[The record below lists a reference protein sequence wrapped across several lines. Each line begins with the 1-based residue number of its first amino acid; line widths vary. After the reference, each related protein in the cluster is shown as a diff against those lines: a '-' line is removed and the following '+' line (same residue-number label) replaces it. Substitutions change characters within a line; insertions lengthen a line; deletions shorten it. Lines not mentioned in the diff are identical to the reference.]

1 VFSLQVESRFHN
13 GASTNVRAQ
22 LDFLLRQALA
32 AVTAGHG
39 PFEPGD
45 LDPQIE
51 RTRDARHG
59 DFTSNVALR
68 LAQKLSLRPRELA
81 GDIIAALPASPLI
94 ADTDVAGAGFINFNL
109 VPEAYHEEVRVILED
124 GPSYGCS
131 ELGAGQ
137 RIIVEYVSANPTGP
151 LHVGHGR
158 HAAYGATL
166 ASLLR
171 TTGHEVHEE
180 YYVNDAGRQME
191 ILAASVWLR
200 YAQQLGHELPF
211 PGNCYQGTYVIE
223 IADELRREHGEK
235 LNGDITALRQVFE
248 NASIESEKRLDMTIA
263 EIKSILGEPG
273 FRIVFDAA
281 LDSVLAD
288 IKNDLEEFGVVPQ
301 NWYSERSLVDG
312 GAITQTLE
320 ILESNGMLYT
330 QEGAKWFRASD
341 LGDEKDRVVVREN
354 GVTTYFASDIA
365 YHFEKR
371 ERGFTHLL
379 DVLGADHHGYIA
391 RVRAGLEAMGADP
404 LLLEVRLVQFVT
416 LYRGSQKMQMST
428 RSGEYVTLRQLREEV
443 GNDAARFFYVSRSN
457 DQHLD
462 FDLELAKSQS
472 NDNPVYYIQYAH
484 ARVASMLKRMEAEG
498 LVFARPQSVNLA
510 RLTEPEEHA
519 LMVAL
524 SRFPEQLHLA
534 AVNRAPQ
541 QIAHYLRDTAA
552 GFHACYNA
560 HRVLVEDVE
569 LRDARVALAL
579 AAQQVIRNGLTLL
592 GVAAPDNM

>member
-1 VFSLQVESRFHN
+1 
-13 GASTNVRAQ
+13 VRAQ
-22 LDFLLRQALA
+22 LDFLLKQALS
-32 AVTAGHG
+32 AVTTDHG

-51 RTRDARHG
+51 RTRDPRHG

-68 LAQKLSLRPRELA
+68 LAQKLSLKPRELA
-81 GDIIAALPASPLI
+81 AEIVDALPESPLV
-94 ADTDVAGAGFINFNL
+94 AAAEVAGAGFINFRL
-109 VPEAYHEEVRVILED
+109 VPSAYQEELRVILED

-131 ELGAGQ
+131 EIGAGHH
-137 RIIVEYVSANPTGP
+137 IIVEYVSANPTGP

-171 TTGHEVHEE
+171 ATGHEVHEE

-200 YAQQLGHELPF
+200 YAQHLGHDLAF
-211 PGNCYQGTYVIE
+211 PGNCYQGAYVIE
-223 IADELRREHGEK
+223 IAEALLREHGEE
-235 LNGDITALRQVFE
+235 LDGDPSGLREIFAATATEPER
-248 NASIESEKRLDMTIA
+248 RLDSIIA
-263 EIKSILGEPG
+263 EIKSLLGEKG

-301 NWYSERSLVDG
+301 NWYSERGLVDN
-312 GAITQTLE
+312 GAIDRTLAV
-320 ILESNGMLYT
+320 LEDNGMLYV
-330 QEGAKWFRASD
+330 QDGAKWFRASD

-371 ERGFTHLL
+371 ERGFTHLI
-379 DVLGADHHGYIA
+379 DVLGADHHGYVA
-391 RVRAGLEAMGADP
+391 RVRAGLQAMGANP
-404 LLLEVRLVQFVT
+404 EMLEVRLVQFVT

-484 ARVASMLKRMEAEG
+484 ARVSSMLKRMEEEG
-498 LVFARPQSVNLA
+498 LKFEGPQAADLS
-510 RLTEPEEHA
+510 RLTEAEEHA

-524 SRFPEQLHLA
+524 SRYPEQLHLA
-534 AVNRAPQ
+534 AINRAPQ

-552 GFHACYNA
+552 AFHGCYNA
-560 HRVLVEDVE
+560 HRVLVEDTA
-569 LRDARVALAL
+569 LRDARVALSL
-579 AAQQVIRNGLTLL
+579 ATQQVLRNGLHLL
-592 GVAAPDNM
+592 GVAAPDSM

>member
-1 VFSLQVESRFHN
+1 M
-13 GASTNVRAQ
+13 RAQ
-22 LDFLLRQALA
+22 LDFLLKQALA
-32 AVTAGHG
+32 AVTADRG

-51 RTRDARHG
+51 RTRDTRHG

-68 LAQKLSLRPRELA
+68 LAKKLSLRPRELA
-81 GDIIAALPASPLI
+81 SEIIAALPASPLV
-94 ADTDVAGAGFINFNL
+94 AASDVAGAGFINFKL
-109 VPEAYHEEVRVILED
+109 VPEAYQEEIRLILED

-166 ASLLR
+166 ASMLR
-171 TTGHEVHEE
+171 ATGHEVHEE
-180 YYVNDAGRQME
+180 YYVNDAGRQMD

-200 YAQQLGHELPF
+200 YAQNLGHELAF
-211 PGNCYQGTYVIE
+211 PANCYQGAYVVE
-223 IADELRREHGEK
+223 IAESLAHAHGERLDGDTTQLRR
-235 LNGDITALRQVFE
+235 VFE
-248 NASIESEKRLDMTIA
+248 SATIEPEQRLDMTIA
-263 EIKSILGEPG
+263 EIKAILGEQG

-288 IKNDLEEFGVVPQ
+288 IKNDLEEFGIVPQ
-301 NWYSERSLVDG
+301 NWYSERGLVVG
-312 GAITQTLE
+312 GAIERTLD

-379 DVLGADHHGYIA
+379 DVLGADHHGYVA
-391 RVRAGLEAMGADP
+391 RVRAGLEAMGAAP
-404 LLLEVRLVQFVT
+404 ELLEVRLVQFVT
-416 LYRGSQKMQMST
+416 LFRGQQKMQMST

-443 GNDAARFFYVSRSN
+443 GNDAARFFYVLRSN

-484 ARVASMLKRMEAEG
+484 ARVASMLKRMDDEG
-498 LVFARPQSVNLA
+498 LAFAGPQSLNLS
-510 RLTEPEEHA
+510 RLAEPEEHG

-541 QIAHYLRDTAA
+541 QIAHYLRETAA
-552 GFHACYNA
+552 AFHACYNA
-560 HRVLVEDVE
+560 HRVLADDAE

-579 AAQQVIRNGLTLL
+579 ATQQVIRNGLTLL
-592 GVAAPDNM
+592 GVSAPDAM